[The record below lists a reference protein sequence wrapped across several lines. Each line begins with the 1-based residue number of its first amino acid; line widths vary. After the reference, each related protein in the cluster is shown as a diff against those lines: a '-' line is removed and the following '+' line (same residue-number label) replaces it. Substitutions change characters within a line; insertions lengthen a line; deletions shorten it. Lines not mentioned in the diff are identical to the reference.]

1 MAFCICLSVSL
12 SESLKLQS
20 LEAGVLE
27 DRHHVVLQETLGRI
41 RLSLRN
47 CSLSESEENQLWV

>member
-27 DRHHVVLQETLGRI
+27 DRHHVVLQELMIDQALMGQTYQ
-41 RLSLRN
+41 
-47 CSLSESEENQLWV
+47 C

>member
-1 MAFCICLSVSL
+1 MGLGFKSI
-12 SESLKLQS
+12 
-20 LEAGVLE
+20 EAGVLE

-41 RLSLRN
+41 RLTLRN